1 MLRGSDASDS
11 SLVAALPGRA
21 QPNMILG
28 FKARWK
34 MPVEKETAAGELFQ
48 RPDCTN
54 D

>member
-1 MLRGSDASDS
+1 MGSDASDS
-11 SLVAALPGRA
+11 SLIAALPGWA
-21 QPNMILG
+21 QPNKMLG

-34 MPVEKETAAGELFQ
+34 MPVEETVAGELFQ